1 MTWDNYSEKIKIK
14 EERKK
19 SKEREKQKEKLRILS
34 EQRKVSFNKPQGNS
48 SLQSI
53 K

>member
-19 SKEREKQKEKLRILS
+19 SIEREK
-34 EQRKVSFNKPQGNS
+34 
-48 SLQSI
+48 
-53 K
+53 

>member
-34 EQRKVSFNKPQGNS
+34 EQRKVSFNKP
-48 SLQSI
+48 
-53 K
+53 

>member
-34 EQRKVSFNKPQGNS
+34 EQRKASLIKP
-48 SLQSI
+48 
-53 K
+53 

>member
-19 SKEREKQKEKLRILS
+19 SIEREKQKERLRVLS
-34 EQRKVSFNKPQGNS
+34 E
-48 SLQSI
+48 
-53 K
+53 

>member
-19 SKEREKQKEKLRILS
+19 SKEKEKQKEKLRILS
-34 EQRKVSFNKPQGNS
+34 ERRKVSLNKP
-48 SLQSI
+48 
-53 K
+53 